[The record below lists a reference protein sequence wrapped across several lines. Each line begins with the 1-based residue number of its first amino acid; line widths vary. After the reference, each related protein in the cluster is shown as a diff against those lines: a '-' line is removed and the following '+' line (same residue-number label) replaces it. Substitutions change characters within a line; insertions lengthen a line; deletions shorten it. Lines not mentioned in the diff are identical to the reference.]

1 MIKDNRHEAAR
12 FTLAR
17 VRTLEQE
24 LALTNG
30 WFRWRGA
37 SESTLTA
44 VGILRSNGWRLT
56 AVRGPLARLQPREV
70 A

>member
-1 MIKDNRHEAAR
+1 MMKDNRHEVAR

-17 VRTLEQE
+17 VRTLEKE

-30 WFRWRGA
+30 WFQWSGA
-37 SESTLTA
+37 SESTLAA
-44 VGILRSNGWRLT
+44 VNILRSNGWRLT
-56 AVRGPLARLQPREV
+56 DVLGPVARLQPREV